1 MHMKNSNSIKKN
13 QDRLPLSYE
22 TKPSS
27 QSTSVVRSYVKA
39 YGQVIE
45 LKDYRVKWLAKIV
58 YSSQFELLIAF
69 VILVNAVC
77 LALLT
82 MPSIE
87 PVVKDTLSQLDTFA
101 LYIYAVELVMR
112 IVSYGARPWEFFR
125 QGWNVFDFSIV
136 MLSLGVFGGEAI
148 ILRLLR
154 IFRLIRIFRF
164 LPEVRVLTSSIVK
177 SLPPLMSVGVLIFLA
192 LFIYGMAGVYVFG
205 EKLPDSWGNITLALT
220 SLFILL
226 TLENF
231 PNYLEEAVEVSP
243 WALPFFLS
251 YIFVVVFTVLNVL
264 IGIVLNA
271 MDEARE
277 ENKQRKEQIKQLD
290 QIVHEVDDITADG
303 QVTKEEIVGLRTKL
317 QLMEEILH
325 EKRVEKDSR

>member
-1 MHMKNSNSIKKN
+1 MRIQMRNK
-13 QDRLPLSYE
+13 DRDSGKSYI
-22 TKPSS
+22 
-27 QSTSVVRSYVKA
+27 RA

-45 LKDYRVKWLAKIV
+45 LKDYRVKWLSKIV
-58 YSSQFELLIAF
+58 YSSQFELVIAF
-69 VILVNAVC
+69 IILVNAVS

-82 MPSIE
+82 MPNIE
-87 PVVKDTLSQLDTFA
+87 PGVKETLTQLDTFS
-101 LYIYAVELVMR
+101 LYLYLAELVMR
-112 IVSYGARPWEFFR
+112 ILSYGSRPLEFFK
-125 QGWNVFDFSIV
+125 QGWNVFDFTIV
-136 MLSLGVFGGEAI
+136 ILSFGIFSGQTI

-164 LPEVRVLTSSIVK
+164 LPEVRVLTTSVIK

-192 LFIYGMAGVYVFG
+192 LFIYGMAGVYLFG
-205 EKLPDSWGNITLALT
+205 DQLPESWGNITLALT

-231 PNYLEEAVEVSP
+231 PIYLEEAVAISP
-243 WALPFFLS
+243 WALPFYLS
-251 YIFVVVFTVLNVL
+251 YIFIVVFTVLNVL

-277 ENKQRKEQIKQLD
+277 ENRQRKKQIQQLD

-303 QVTKEEIVGLRTKL
+303 EVTKDEIDRLRNKL
-317 QLMEEILH
+317 KLMEQILH
-325 EKRVEKDSR
+325 EKSKDERDL

>member
-1 MHMKNSNSIKKN
+1 MTMTSPAP
-13 QDRLPLSYE
+13 DR
-22 TKPSS
+22 
-27 QSTSVVRSYVKA
+27 RNYVKA

-45 LKDYRVKWLAKIV
+45 LNSYRIKWLSRIV
-58 YSSQFELLIAF
+58 YSSQFELVIAF

-82 MPSIE
+82 MPNIE
-87 PVVKDTLSQLDTFA
+87 PAVKDTLTQLDTFA
-101 LYIYAVELVMR
+101 LYLYAVELVMR
-112 IVSYGARPWEFFR
+112 IISYGSKPWEFFR
-125 QGWNVFDFSIV
+125 QGWNVFDFAIV
-136 MLSLGVFGGEAI
+136 VLSFGIFGGETI

-192 LFIYGMAGVYVFG
+192 LFIYGMAGVYIFG
-205 EKLPDSWGNITLALT
+205 EMLPDSWGNITLALT

-277 ENKQRKEQIKQLD
+277 ENRQRKKQIRQLD

-303 QVTKEEIVGLRTKL
+303 EVTKEEIEGLRTKL
-317 QLMEEILH
+317 KLMEEILH
-325 EKRVEKDSR
+325 EKNEERDSK

>member
-1 MHMKNSNSIKKN
+1 MPTSTANSDKKN
-13 QDRLPLSYE
+13 
-22 TKPSS
+22 
-27 QSTSVVRSYVKA
+27 YVKA
-39 YGQVIE
+39 YGQIVE
-45 LKDYRVKWLAKIV
+45 LKDYRIKWLSRIV

-82 MPSIE
+82 MPDIE
-87 PVVKDTLSQLDTFA
+87 PAVKDTLTQLDTFA
-101 LYIYAVELVMR
+101 LYLYLGELVMR
-112 IVSYGARPWEFFR
+112 IISYGSKPWEFFR

-136 MLSLGVFGGEAI
+136 LLSFGIFGGETI

-192 LFIYGMAGVYVFG
+192 LFIYGMAGVYIFG
-205 EKLPDSWGNITLALT
+205 ERLPDSWGNITLALT

-231 PNYLEEAVEVSP
+231 PIYLEEAVEISP

-251 YIFVVVFTVLNVL
+251 YVFVVVFTVLNVL

-277 ENKQRKEQIKQLD
+277 ENRQRKQQIKQLD

-303 QVTKEEIVGLRTKL
+303 KVTQEEIEGLRVKLKLMEQILHKKEEK
-317 QLMEEILH
+317 
-325 EKRVEKDSR
+325 KDDI

>member
-1 MHMKNSNSIKKN
+1 MVKTKELSSKNF
-13 QDRLPLSYE
+13 
-22 TKPSS
+22 
-27 QSTSVVRSYVKA
+27 VRA
-39 YGQVIE
+39 YGEVVE
-45 LKDYRVKWLAKIV
+45 LEEYRVKWLSRIV

-69 VILVNAVC
+69 IILVNAVC

-82 MPSIE
+82 MPDID
-87 PVVKDTLSQLDTFA
+87 PGVRQTLNQLDVYA
-101 LYIYAVELVMR
+101 LFVYVGELLIR
-112 IVSYGARPWEFFR
+112 LLSYGKKPWKFFR
-125 QGWNVFDFSIV
+125 QGWNVFDFTIIA
-136 MLSLGVFGGEAI
+136 LSFGIFTGNTI

-164 LPEVRVLTSSIVK
+164 LPEVRVLTSSVIK
-177 SLPPLMSVGVLIFLA
+177 SLPPLLSVAVLIFLA
-192 LFIYGMAGVYVFG
+192 LFMYGMAGVYIFG
-205 EKLPDSWGNITLALT
+205 EQLPGSWGNITLALT

-231 PNYLEEAVEVSP
+231 PTYLEEALEASP

-277 ENKQRKEQIKQLD
+277 ENRERKRQINELD
-290 QIVHEVDDITADG
+290 EIVHEVDDITSDG
-303 QVTKEEIVGLRTKL
+303 KVTKDEIEDLRRQL
-317 QLMEEILH
+317 QLMEAILH
-325 EKRVEKDSR
+325 KGKKKKK